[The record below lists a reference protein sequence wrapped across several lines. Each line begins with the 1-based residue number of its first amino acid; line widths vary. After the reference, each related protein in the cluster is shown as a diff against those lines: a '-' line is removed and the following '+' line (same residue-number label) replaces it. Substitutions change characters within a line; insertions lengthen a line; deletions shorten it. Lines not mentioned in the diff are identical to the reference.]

1 MNTTIGG
8 CLHLTNGFICSEGK
22 HQNYP
27 CPYTGNISKCPCSIE
42 VTEKMAKQWQEEGRV
57 TLMCS
62 ELKYNPLER
71 NK

>member
-1 MNTTIGG
+1 MDIQIGE
-8 CLHLTNGFICSEGK
+8 CLHLINSFVCSEGK

-27 CPYTGNISKCPCSIE
+27 CPYSNIHQCPCSIE

-57 TLMCS
+57 TLRRE